1 MGGVYLYL
9 ISAYLSMLLN
19 AGSNQGTSVILHL
32 LHHLFEHGIGGPVV
46 KEEKENSN
54 YSPILAF
61 VT

>member
-1 MGGVYLYL
+1 
-9 ISAYLSMLLN
+9 MLLN
-19 AGSNQGTSVILHL
+19 AGSNQGTSVILDL